1 MFVKPKRLQ
10 FVQEAAAQIL
20 DSPMPSGCAVTIC
33 ARRGGL
39 ACAGSV
45 WRHALQVSDDRNV
58 EGEDCL
64 SHEATMKRLE
74 LTIGDLPRCWMPWT
88 WRLSGRWR
96 SLGRRQLR
104 YHPWYVNPKSVAQ
117 ARQFS
122 SEPGGFFFACG
133 ARATYSGGVAQPF
146 SCDSTF
152 RTIRATG
159 LLSADCGAN
168 LIWAKV
174 TIPRA
179 TTRSAPDA
187 AMRGRYF
194 TGTSF

>member
-1 MFVKPKRLQ
+1 
-10 FVQEAAAQIL
+10 
-20 DSPMPSGCAVTIC
+20 
-33 ARRGGL
+33 
-39 ACAGSV
+39 
-45 WRHALQVSDDRNV
+45 
-58 EGEDCL
+58 
-64 SHEATMKRLE
+64 MKRLE

-88 WRLSGRWR
+88 WRLTGRWR
-96 SLGRRQLR
+96 SLSRRQLR
-104 YHPWYVNPKSVAQ
+104 YHRLVCESEISSSNPPVL
-117 ARQFS
+117 F
-122 SEPGGFFFACG
+122 G
-133 ARATYSGGVAQPF
+133 AWRVFLCLRGASYIRGGVAQPF

-187 AMRGRYF
+187 AMRVRYF

>member
-1 MFVKPKRLQ
+1 M
-10 FVQEAAAQIL
+10 AA
-20 DSPMPSGCAVTIC
+20 T
-33 ARRGGL
+33 
-39 ACAGSV
+39 
-45 WRHALQVSDDRNV
+45 DDR
-58 EGEDCL
+58 GK
-64 SHEATMKRLE
+64 AYK
-74 LTIGDLPRCWMPWT
+74 I
-88 WRLSGRWR
+88 
-96 SLGRRQLR
+96 
-104 YHPWYVNPKSVAQ
+104 YVNESHAVSTTVKTACGHH
-117 ARQFS
+117 FLLF
-122 SEPGGFFFACG
+122 EPGGFFFARG
-133 ARATYSGGVAQPF
+133 ARATYSGGAAQPF

-152 RTIRATG
+152 RRIRATG